1 MSAVT
6 KGIFIVGAKRTAF
19 GTFGGTLKNVTG
31 TQLQAHACKA
41 TLESAGVRPDQVD
54 SVIIGNVLVSSQP
67 DGIYIPRHTSLMCGI
82 PIDRPALGVNR
93 LCGSGFQ
100 SIVNGA
106 QDIILGAAK
115 IALTGGVDNMSAS
128 PFIVRNVRF
137 GSPLGVPNS
146 FEDSLWAGLT
156 DSYCKFPMAI
166 TAENLAVKHKIPRD
180 KVDEFA
186 LRSQKNWAA
195 ANAAGAFK
203 AEIAPYP
210 VKVKGK
216 DVEFAVDEHPK
227 AGATIEGLAKLK
239 PVFKKDGVVTAG
251 NASGICDGAASVL
264 LASEEAVKESN
275 LKPLARLVAYSAVGV
290 PPEIMGIGP
299 VPAIQNVLKVSG
311 LTLNDIDLVEI
322 NEAFSVQT
330 LACAESLGLD
340 MSKLNVNGGAIALGH
355 PLAASGSRIT
365 GHLVHELKRKG
376 LKRAIGAACIG
387 GGQGIAVL
395 IEAV

>member
-19 GTFGGTLKNVTG
+19 GTFGGTLKNVSG

-54 SVIIGNVLVSSQP
+54 SVIIGNVLVTSQS
-67 DGIYIPRHTSLMCGI
+67 DGIYIPRHTSLLCGV
-82 PIDRPALGVNR
+82 PIGTPALGVNR

-106 QDIILGAAK
+106 QDIMLGAAK

-166 TAENLAVKHKIPRD
+166 TAENLAVKHKISRD

-195 ANAAGAFK
+195 ANEQGAFK

-227 AGATIEGLAKLK
+227 PGATIEGLAKLK

-311 LTLNDIDLVEI
+311 LTLNDIDLIEI

-395 IEAV
+395 VEAV